1 MARTLSSGEAGDGFL
16 FDTNAVHKA
25 GGVGFASQ
33 GVRDMMVFEFN
44 AQGRSAEMCAV
55 DPTLP
60 CGCSLRRAAEPQG
73 DAISN
78 SGGGMPTIA
87 ASAGAS
93 LPTIASSAGASLHP
107 ARGGERRLSQVG
119 RWDGALWDCRRRHG
133 GNLSCFER
141 RNRELPLPR
150 APVSEL
156 RLLAQPQVY
165 GMPEAVRLSL
175 QVPPPGR
182 HYFSASTYLP
192 SAARWHRHQRLD
204 QRQHARLRRA
214 VRARL
219 CDARRPLD
227 VSQLHEVLGSARVKG
242 GPLKYLVYASEHAAS
257 LSASGLRQGARS
269 STPWMYARGVR
280 GCHGSWVCFFTT
292 SICPAETVHPL
303 NQSSATTRGGG
314 GLLELQPLDLG
325 TELQWPGTL
334 IRAMHVALA
343 LEARLELGLQP
354 STRRAVDQLLQAPHV
369 HNRLPNR
376 LSNRGAEPARARGL
390 IIGMHVRRGDA
401 CETFDGYAAG
411 PLDLDAPRSCYAL
424 DEYVSAARQLRRL
437 YGTSS
442 VVHLISDS
450 AAVTAGLSSYAD
462 FEWRTLGFRRNAVG
476 RGTPNLRVGARQR
489 VYMEARAQAGDPAN
503 EEIVHSALADLAFVA
518 EAAVFVGTARSFVSK
533 AAIMM
538 IWARTG
544 VLPPTISLEG
554 DVLHS
559 LLHTRG
565 SFWSFD
571 SLTGVR
577 QPEINDHGWI
587 PCVYALPS
595 VQGHCIP
602 CLVPPHGMAGPSR
615 VDRCMDQSF
624 LHALERGGR
633 SDEPCTWQGKACPQV
648 ADKPIY

>member
-1 MARTLSSGEAGDGFL
+1 M
-16 FDTNAVHKA
+16 
-25 GGVGFASQ
+25 GFASH
-33 GVRDMMVFEFN
+33 GVRDVMLFEFN

-60 CGCSLRRAAEPQG
+60 CGCSLSRTAQPRG
-73 DAISN
+73 HTTSK
-78 SGGGMPTIA
+78 SGGGMPTITPI
-87 ASAGAS
+87 AGA
-93 LPTIASSAGASLHP
+93 PLHP
-107 ARGGERRLSQVG
+107 AHDRERRLSQVAQ
-119 RWDGALWDCRRRHG
+119 WNDALWNCERRCG
-133 GNLSCFER
+133 GNLSCYELP
-141 RNRELPLPR
+141 NRELPLPR

-156 RLLAQPQVY
+156 GLLAQPRVY
-165 GMPEAVRLSL
+165 DMPEAMRLAL

-182 HYFSASTYLP
+182 HYFSTSAYLP
-192 SAARWHRHQRLD
+192 NAARWHRHRRLAQQR
-204 QRQHARLRRA
+204 RQHAKLRRA

-227 VSQLHEVLGSARVKG
+227 ESQLHDVLGSARVKG
-242 GPLKYLVYASEHAAS
+242 GPLKYLVYASEHAVS
-257 LSASGLRQGARS
+257 LAARGLRQGARS

-280 GCHGSWVCFFTT
+280 TCHGSWACFFTT
-292 SICPAETVHPL
+292 SLCSAETVKAV
-303 NQSSATTRGGG
+303 NQSAATRG
-314 GLLELQPLDLG
+314 GLLELQPSALG
-325 TELQWPGTL
+325 TELQWPGAL

-354 STRRAVDQLLQAPHV
+354 ATRRVVNRLLQAPHV
-369 HNRLPNR
+369 HNRLH
-376 LSNRGAEPARARGL
+376 NRGAEPARAHGA

-411 PLDLDAPRSCYAL
+411 PLDLDAPRSCYPL

-450 AAVTAGLSSYAD
+450 AAVTAMLSAYSD
-462 FEWRTLGFRRNAVG
+462 FEWRTLDFRRNVVG

-489 VYMEARAQAGDPAN
+489 VYIEVRAQEADPAN

-571 SLTGVR
+571 SLSGAQ
-577 QPEINDHGWI
+577 QPAINDHGWI
-587 PCVYALPS
+587 PCVYALPR
-595 VQGHCIP
+595 VPGHCIP
-602 CLVPPHGMAGPSR
+602 CLPPPHGMAGPSR

-624 LHALERGGR
+624 LHALERGGS
-633 SDEPCTWQGKACPQV
+633 SDEPCTWQGRPCPRV
-648 ADKPIY
+648 ADTPIY